1 MDLTTQTPA
10 EIDTALLAASNKRAE
25 AMNVQE
31 RALQVI
37 YRIENAEDYAKT
49 LPWNSPDH
57 LQVARAEVEST
68 YETILSANAEIR
80 VGDAKFDRRGGW
92 TRYYLVLNSN
102 GHVHS
107 STHCPSC
114 FPTTQYAWLVEQSGM
129 TPEALVELA
138 GESACTDCFP
148 WAPVNTLRRHSVL
161 EAPERRAARLVREA
175 EKAAREQT
183 KIAKALTTDGSPFVV
198 EISRG
203 VWKANGQPRVDRES
217 FKTEAAASQW
227 VVGAIADNKMYD
239 FSIDEK
245 QAAIGTIVAAMA
257 DKHEVSVEEIM
268 VEIDRKVAAKIK
280 RDSRGY

>member
-1 MDLTTQTPA
+1 MDLTTQTPV
-10 EIDTALLAASNKRAE
+10 EVDTALLAASNKRAE
-25 AMNVQE
+25 AMNVE
-31 RALQVI
+31 HRALQVI
-37 YRIENAEDYAKT
+37 DRIDNAEAYAKSFS
-49 LPWNSPDH
+49 WNSAQT
-57 LQVARAEVEST
+57 LQEAHDAASKA
-68 YETILSANAEIR
+68 YETIIAANAEISAR
-80 VGDAKFDRRGGW
+80 AEEFDRRGGW
-92 TRYYLVLNSN
+92 ARYYLVLNSN

-107 STHCPSC
+107 STYCSSC

-198 EISRG
+198 RYGLGWSG
-203 VWKANGQPRVDRES
+203 RES

-239 FSIDEK
+239 FPLDAGK
-245 QAAIGTIVAAMA
+245 QAAMDKIIAAMA
-257 DKHEVSVEEIM
+257 DKHDVGTEEIM
-268 VEIDRKVAAKIK
+268 AEIDRKVIAKIK
-280 RDSRGY
+280 RDSRY